1 MGNVEP
7 RQMNTEQFIVS
18 AVSDPYSPGFSV
30 QETSGLLLKKFM
42 WRANTASQTQ
52 IYNEQIYTPTIYPTQ
67 VIGQAIPESPP
78 TDFVMLTDQEIIT
91 VFGIT
96 QADINSFITTQ
107 NGLRQ
112 FFIYKSTSYP
122 YIYKV
127 ENCRLIPWIGNRDL
141 TFSAVSPTTG
151 VNLLEKTISFNLYN
165 GSNWKGLL
173 NRTNADGSVSRDGY
187 DPILA
192 SQLSFAFDYDTGI
205 FTCYEL
211 EQKKYTPNPIS
222 HTNPPSV
229 TCYLYRGLFG
239 NFTNN
244 NTSGDLW
251 IETANSIYYKAKP
264 VLVGKLTL
272 KSASNNFE
280 VAGTADIENIVTGSM
295 ETYSDRRLKENIV
308 SLEPNYNLL
317 ELKACKYNYI
327 TKTGETEIGVIAQD
341 VEKIVP
347 EIVKEHAGYKTVQY
361 DRIGVLLLPIIKDLT
376 EKINQLEED
385 NLNIKLSIKAIIS
398 SLAC

>member
-1 MGNVEP
+1 
-7 RQMNTEQFIVS
+7 MNTEQFIVS
-18 AVSDPYSPGFSV
+18 AVTDPYSPGFSV
-30 QETSGLLLKKFM
+30 QETSGLLLKKYM

-52 IYNEQIYTPTIYPTQ
+52 IYNEQVYTPTIYPSQ

-78 TDFVMLTDQEIIT
+78 RDFVTLTDQQ
-91 VFGIT
+91 VMDQFRIT
-96 QADINSFITTQ
+96 QDDINSFKTYQ
-107 NGLRQ
+107 NGQ
-112 FFIYKSTSYP
+112 SVFSIQCSVAYP

-127 ENCRLIPWIGNRDL
+127 NNCRLIPWVGNTDL
-141 TFSAVSPTTG
+141 TFSATTPTTN
-151 VNLLEKTISFNLYN
+151 VNLLQKIISFNLYD
-165 GSNWKGLL
+165 GTSWKGSFH
-173 NRTNADGSVSRDGY
+173 RTTKDGSLSRNGL

-192 SQLSFAFDYDTGI
+192 TQLSFAMDYDTGI

-211 EQKKYTPNPIS
+211 ERAKYSPNPIS
-222 HTNPPSV
+222 RTNPPSV

-239 NFTNN
+239 NFTSNN
-244 NTSGDLW
+244 PSNCLW
-251 IETANSIYYKAKP
+251 IEQTDSIYYKAKP
-264 VLVGKLTL
+264 VLVGKFTL
-272 KSASNNFE
+272 KSPSNNFE

-295 ETYSDRRLKENIV
+295 ETYSDRRLKENIIPQK
-308 SLEPNYNLL
+308 PNYNIL
-317 ELKACKYNYI
+317 ELNACKYNYI

-347 EIVKEHAGYKTVQY
+347 EIVKEHAGFKTVQY

>member
-1 MGNVEP
+1 
-7 RQMNTEQFIVS
+7 MNTEQFIVS
-18 AVSDPYSPGFSV
+18 AVPDPYSPGFSV

-52 IYNEQIYTPTIYPTQ
+52 TYNEQIYTPTIYPSQ

-78 TDFVMLTDQEIIT
+78 TDFGDPLSDAEIIS

-96 QADINSFITTQ
+96 QADINSFITRQ

-112 FFIYKSTSYP
+112 FFIYRSTSYP

-127 ENCRLIPWIGNRDL
+127 ENCRLLPWMGNKDL
-141 TFSAVSPTTG
+141 TFSAISPTTG
-151 VNLLEKTISFNLYN
+151 ANLLEKTISFNLYN
-165 GSNWKGLL
+165 GTNWKGVF
-173 NRTNADGSVSRDGY
+173 NRTTADGSISRNGY

-192 SQLSFAFDYDTGI
+192 TQLSFAFDYDSGI

-211 EQKKYTPNPIS
+211 EQKKYTPNPIN
-222 HTNPPSV
+222 HENPPAVS
-229 TCYLYRGLFG
+229 CYLYRGLFG

-244 NTSGDLW
+244 NQSGELW
-251 IETANSIYYKAKP
+251 IETDNSIYYKAKP
-264 VLVGKLTL
+264 VLVGKLTV
-272 KSASNNFE
+272 KNPTNNFE
-280 VAGTADIENIVTGSM
+280 VAGTADIENIVTGSL

-308 SLEPNYNLL
+308 PLKPNYNLL
-317 ELKACKYNYI
+317 ELSACKYNYI

-341 VEKIVP
+341 VEEIVP
-347 EIVKEHAGYKTVQY
+347 EIVKERAGFKTVQY

-398 SLAC
+398 SLAY